1 MCLGSI
7 HLLEEAWDDAGARV
21 GRLDDGSIVTLG
33 YVPDAE
39 PRTYVLVH
47 LGIPVEVLR
56 AEDAEA
62 ALGLRAAGQA

>member
-1 MCLGSI
+1 MCLGTI
-7 HLLEEAWDDAGARV
+7 HLLEESWADAGARV

-33 YVPDAE
+33 YVPEAQ
-39 PRTYVLVH
+39 PGAYVLVH

-62 ALGLRAAGQA
+62 ALGLRATGRA